1 MSLTLRPNVCIPT
14 RAHASSTG
22 GFTLVE
28 LMVVLVI
35 VAMLASLTL
44 AGLSGVRER
53 AKADKTRST
62 IRKIDSVVQPM
73 FASYGT
79 RRVPATGNSRMAR
92 ATSRLQNLRLLMAVE
107 LPDTWND
114 VSSTSTPL
122 PAVPAWAQNA
132 TYRRYMAYKTALST
146 SPSSRFNTA
155 IPGSTQPQTYGEFYG
170 FAETLVM
177 IVSMSGFQPDA
188 MEQFRT
194 DEIGDVDGDGARE
207 FLDGWGRPI
216 AFIRWPAGFDAAT
229 VDRSQPDPLDVMQV
243 TAAVT
248 SPFAASSDWAMV
260 PLIYS
265 AGPDEALNDPLGT
278 VSGYGRRNPGPSW
291 LRTLPISTTCQG
303 NDIGGVTNASS
314 ASDNIT
320 NYDLLKK

>member
-1 MSLTLRPNVCIPT
+1 MSLALSPNAFKTI
-14 RAHASSTG
+14 RAEANSLD

-73 FASYGT
+73 FETYGT

-107 LPDTWND
+107 MPDTWND
-114 VSSTSTPL
+114 VSSPSTPL

-132 TYRRYMAYKTALST
+132 TYRRYMAYKTAIST
-146 SPSSRFNTA
+146 SPSSRFNA
-155 IPGSTQPQTYGEFYG
+155 AVPGFTPTTTYGELYG

-177 IVSMSGFQPDA
+177 LVSMSGFQPDA

-216 AFIRWPAGFDAAT
+216 AFIRWPAGFDAPT
-229 VDRSQPDPLDVMQV
+229 VDRSQPDPLDVMRV

-248 SPFAASSDWAMV
+248 SPFAASSDWAMA

-278 VSGYGRRNPGPSW
+278 VSGYGRQNPALSW
-291 LRTLPISTTCQG
+291 LRNLPISSTCQG
-303 NDIGGVTNASS
+303 NNVGGVTNASS